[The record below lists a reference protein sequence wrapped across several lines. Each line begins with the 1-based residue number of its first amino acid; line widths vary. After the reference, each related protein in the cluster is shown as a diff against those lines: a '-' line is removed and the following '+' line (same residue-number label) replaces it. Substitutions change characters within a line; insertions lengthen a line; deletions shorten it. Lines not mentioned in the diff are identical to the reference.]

1 MIDRIR
7 YTLLQVRNPDD
18 PMRDHEVQSFCRVLE
33 TTPEMIRVHDLLN
46 GKPSESVFSATDM
59 FLLGG
64 SGHYSAA
71 GEGEWLQR
79 ALETMRAVHLSRKP
93 TFASCWGFQA
103 MARAMGGRVIKDL
116 AHSEMG
122 THHLSLTEEGKTDP
136 VFGPLGDTFYAQ
148 MGHEDHVIELPPNV
162 TLLASSPRVA
172 NQAYRFDDAP
182 IYCTQFHPELNRD
195 DLMKRVQV
203 YPEYIERIAGL
214 PAERFSELLK
224 ESTETEAILTRFV
237 KLVFDD

>member
-1 MIDRIR
+1 MFKQIR

-18 PMRDHEVQSFCRVLE
+18 PMREHEVRSFCRVLE
-33 TTPEMIRVHDLLN
+33 TTPEMIAVHDLLG
-46 GKPSESVFSATDM
+46 GKPSDSVFSATDM

-64 SGHYSAA
+64 SGHYSVSDD
-71 GEGEWLQR
+71 GEWLQQ
-79 ALETMRAVHLSRKP
+79 ALETMRAVHACGKP

-103 MARAMGGRVIKDL
+103 MARAMGGRVIKEL
-116 AHSEMG
+116 AHSEVG
-122 THHLSLTEEGKTDP
+122 THQLSLTEAGRADP
-136 VFGPLGDTFYAQ
+136 VFRPLGDTFYAQ
-148 MGHEDHVIELPPNV
+148 MGHEDHVVELPANV
-162 TLLASSPRVA
+162 TLLASSQRVK

-195 DLMKRVQV
+195 DLMQRVQV

-224 ESTETEAILTRFV
+224 ESTETEAILKRFV